1 MKRIFS
7 VFLSLVL
14 VFSISVTA
22 LAQNS
27 ISLRFGEE
35 GTFTIL
41 QITDP
46 QDDHYPAPDMLRLIN
61 LAIEESKP
69 DLVVFTGDIVED
81 RRSADPGVDAEDW
94 REGVCAYDDAGN
106 LLHEETV
113 ANVRTACDAIFEEV
127 EHKGIPFAVTL
138 GNNDYQ
144 AGLDGN
150 DWLEILDDYAMN
162 LTFDDSDD
170 PDDRVDY
177 TLDILS
183 SENGKRVFV
192 LWMMDTEESAV
203 TRHQLKWFRSKSK
216 SHKNQNGGKPI
227 PSMVFQHIAVE
238 DVGNLFERCHAWDDG
253 ATPSGISFYR
263 LNRDIARG
271 QYTAIRKP
279 GKYTWQ
285 FKSWRDD
292 GGVLAAFFGHYH
304 DQGYSGT
311 WKGIELN
318 LTYACQFAKSGP
330 YGFRVITLHEE
341 NLADYDNDQYVYEGS
356 VFDDNEQIIKVID
369 EPYPVYDN
377 FTDAFIAG
385 FQNALYNLK
394 RMFSRIF
401 S

>member
-1 MKRIFS
+1 MKKIFS
-7 VFLSLVL
+7 TFLAIVL
-14 VFSISVTA
+14 VFCISVTA

-27 ISLRFGEE
+27 AVLRFGEE

-81 RRSADPGVDAEDW
+81 SRSADPGVDDEDS
-94 REGVCAYDDAGN
+94 REGVCVYDDDGHI
-106 LLHEETV
+106 LRDETL

-144 AGLDGN
+144 AGLDGS
-150 DWLEILDDYAMN
+150 DWLALLNDYTMN
-162 LTFDDSDD
+162 LTFDESDD

-183 SENGKRVFV
+183 SETENRVFV
-192 LWMMDTEESAV
+192 LWMMDTEKSAV
-203 TRHQLKWFRSKSK
+203 TRHQLKWFRSKSNTL
-216 SHKNQNGGKPI
+216 KNQNNGSPI
-227 PSMVFQHIAVE
+227 PSMVFQHIPVE
-238 DVGNLFERCHAWDDG
+238 DIGNLFERCHIWDTG
-253 ATPSGISFYR
+253 ARPSGISFFR
-263 LNRDIARG
+263 LNRDIASG

-285 FKSWRDD
+285 FNSWKND
-292 GGVLAAFFGHYH
+292 GGVLAAFFGHLH
-304 DQGYSGT
+304 NQGYSGK
-311 WKGIELN
+311 WKGIELG
-318 LTYACQFAKSGP
+318 LTYACQFAKDGP
-330 YGFRVITLHEE
+330 YGFRVITLYEE
-341 NLADYDNDQYVYEGS
+341 NLAEYENEQYVYEGS

-377 FTDAFIAG
+377 FNDAFIAG
-385 FQNALYNLK
+385 FRNALYNLK
-394 RMFSRIF
+394 QMFLRAF
-401 S
+401 